1 VRSLK
6 SFQTLKSIKFKAKI
20 MGSDSALEQTVEKI
34 IHNTE
39 EQILSSLK
47 EALKSSHDALSNS
60 HVLLEQEYDKII
72 SEGKKEAEKLEKQ
85 IIGNADLDSRNKQ
98 LVLIE
103 ESIEKV
109 FDKAIKKIQD
119 ADRNSDYSKLI
130 SSMLEESIRI
140 IGTPN
145 IVIQTNSKDK
155 PVVQLL
161 LSKFPGSTLSEDV
174 IDCLGGIKVQSKDGT
189 MKFDNTI
196 DARLERLKPLIRKD
210 IASKFG
216 R

>member
-1 VRSLK
+1 
-6 SFQTLKSIKFKAKI
+6 
-20 MGSDSALEQTVEKI
+20 MGVDSALERTVEKI
-34 IHNTE
+34 LQSTE

-47 EALKSSHDALSNS
+47 EALKSSQATLSNS
-60 HVLLEQEYDKII
+60 QASLEQEYDKIV

-85 IIGNADLDSRNKQ
+85 IIGNADLEARNKQ
-98 LVLIE
+98 LLLVE

-109 FDKAIKKIQD
+109 FAKAVKKIQD
-119 ADRNSDYSKLI
+119 ANRDKNYTNLI
-130 SSMLEESIRI
+130 SSLLQESIDA
-140 IGTPN
+140 IGTSD

-155 PVVQLL
+155 PVVESL
-161 LSKFPGSTLSEDV
+161 LSKFKGATLSSEL

-189 MKFDNTI
+189 MTFDNTI

>member
-1 VRSLK
+1 
-6 SFQTLKSIKFKAKI
+6 
-20 MGSDSALEQTVEKI
+20 MGSDSAIERTVEKI
-34 IHNTE
+34 LHNTE

-47 EALKSSHDALSNS
+47 ESLKSSQDALSNS
-60 HVLLEQEYDKII
+60 HVSLEQEYDKII

-85 IIGNADLDSRNKQ
+85 IVGNADLASRNKQ

-109 FDKAIKKIQD
+109 FVKAIKKIQD
-119 ADRNSDYSKLI
+119 ADRNSDYSRLI
-130 SSMLEESIRI
+130 SSMLKESIHT
-140 IGTPN
+140 IGTPA
-145 IVIQTNSKDK
+145 ITIQTNSKDK
-155 PVVQLL
+155 SVVQSL
-161 LSKFPGSTLSEDV
+161 LSKFPGAILSQDV

>member
-1 VRSLK
+1 
-6 SFQTLKSIKFKAKI
+6 
-20 MGSDSALEQTVEKI
+20 MGSDSALERTVEKI

-39 EQILSSLK
+39 EQILSNL
-47 EALKSSHDALSNS
+47 EQALKSSQDALSSS
-60 HVLLEQEYDKII
+60 HVSLEQEYDRIL

-103 ESIEKV
+103 ESIENV

-140 IGTPN
+140 IGTPD
-145 IVIQTNSKDK
+145 ITIQTNSKDK
-155 PVVQLL
+155 SVVQAL
-161 LSKFPGSTLSEDV
+161 LSKFPGATLSNDV

>member
-1 VRSLK
+1 
-6 SFQTLKSIKFKAKI
+6 

-39 EQILSSLK
+39 EQILSNLK
-47 EALKSSHDALSNS
+47 ETLKSSQDALSNS
-60 HVLLEQEYDKII
+60 HVSLEQEYDRIL

-98 LVLIE
+98 LVLVE

-130 SSMLEESIRI
+130 SSMLEESIRT
-140 IGTPN
+140 IGTPDV
-145 IVIQTNSKDK
+145 IIQTNSKDK
-155 PVVQLL
+155 SVVQSL
-161 LSKFPGSTLSEDV
+161 LSKFPSATLSNDV

>member
-1 VRSLK
+1 
-6 SFQTLKSIKFKAKI
+6 

-39 EQILSSLK
+39 EQILSNLK
-47 EALKSSHDALSNS
+47 ETLKSSQDALSSS
-60 HVLLEQEYDKII
+60 HVSLEQEYDRIL

-119 ADRNSDYSKLI
+119 ADRNNDYSKLI
-130 SSMLEESIRI
+130 SSMLEESIRT
-140 IGTPN
+140 IGTPDV
-145 IVIQTNSKDK
+145 IIQTNSKDK
-155 PVVQLL
+155 SVVQSL
-161 LSKFPGSTLSEDV
+161 LSKFPSATLSNDV
-174 IDCLGGIKVQSKDGT
+174 IDCLGGIRVQSKDGT

>member
-1 VRSLK
+1 
-6 SFQTLKSIKFKAKI
+6 
-20 MGSDSALEQTVEKI
+20 MGVDSALERTVEKI
-34 IHNTE
+34 LQSTE

-47 EALKSSHDALSNS
+47 EALKSSQATLSNS
-60 HVLLEQEYDKII
+60 QASLEQEYDRIV

-85 IIGNADLDSRNKQ
+85 IVGNADLEARNKQ
-98 LVLIE
+98 LLLVE

-109 FDKAIKKIQD
+109 FAKAVKKIQD
-119 ADRNSDYSKLI
+119 GSRDKNYTNLI
-130 SSMLEESIRI
+130 SSLLQESIDA
-140 IGTPN
+140 IGTSE
-145 IVIQTNSKDK
+145 IIIQTNSKDK
-155 PVVQLL
+155 AVVESLL
-161 LSKFPGSTLSEDV
+161 PKFKGATLSPEL

-189 MKFDNTI
+189 MTFDNTI